1 MEHLKQFS
9 EHLQTA
15 LSFAQF
21 QQLHVHLGI
30 KPYRLTTLLTGKEDW
45 QLVEIDKVA
54 ALLGADPLDLILQW
68 KLGRKYLKLQDVEG
82 LLLERGLEISFVE
95 VA

>member
-9 EHLQTA
+9 EHLQTV

-21 QQLHVHLGI
+21 QQLHVDLGI
-30 KPYRLTTLLTGKEDW
+30 KPYRLTTLLSGKEDW
-45 QLVEIDKVA
+45 QLVEIERVA
-54 ALLGADPLDLILQW
+54 RLLDVDPLDLILKW
-68 KLGRKYLKLQDVEG
+68 KLGRKYLKLREVER

>member
-30 KPYRLTTLLTGKEDW
+30 KPYRLTTLLSGKEDW

-54 ALLGADPLDLILQW
+54 MLLGVDPLDLILQW
-68 KLGRKYLKLQDVEG
+68 KLGRKYLKLRDVEG
-82 LLLERGLEISFVE
+82 LLLERGLAISFVE

>member
-21 QQLHVHLGI
+21 QQLHVDLGI

-54 ALLGADPLDLILQW
+54 MLLGADPLDLILKW
-68 KLGRKYLKLQDVEG
+68 KLGRKYIKLQELEG
-82 LLLERGLEISFVE
+82 LLLERGLAISFVE
-95 VA
+95 AA